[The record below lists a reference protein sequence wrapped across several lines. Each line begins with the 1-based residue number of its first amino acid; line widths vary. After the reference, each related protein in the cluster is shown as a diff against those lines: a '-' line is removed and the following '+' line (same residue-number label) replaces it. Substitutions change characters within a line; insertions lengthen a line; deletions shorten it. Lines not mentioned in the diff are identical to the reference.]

1 MGTTVVNT
9 KALVDDGIITA
20 QVAAEIVDRGRAT
33 MVQMAVDVVLCFGI
47 TAVIGGLIFWL
58 ADPLP
63 VAVTGFVLLAI
74 GLFSLSRGTE
84 NLKFLGNAISLIGAG
99 LLIGGATFELLDK
112 HEAFAGPVLT
122 IGGAAISLLCFW
134 RWQTGAL
141 TSAFVL
147 GAILLMGLAAHLVGI
162 AFWLDFVDA
171 DRFWKPVFMAYAT
184 VLVAG
189 AGWLLDVRFVTAL
202 AIIPFAQI
210 LDTGTGYFGAIYAFW
225 SPESTLSILSM
236 IALIGVLWVVLRRRV
251 ERDKRHGR
259 ILSQLAFIVANL
271 CALVGSLWGD
281 WVGETTWGPK
291 YSRDRD
297 LYDSYEAW
305 SAARDAFRENALFIS
320 EHWYSIIWAVVLV
333 CLIFFAAK
341 KGMRGLFNA
350 SMTFAAIHAYTQL
363 FESFADEPLAY
374 VIGGLAAIALAWA
387 IWRLNQN
394 WFADS
399 KSSTG

>member
-1 MGTTVVNT
+1 MGTTVVDT
-9 KALVDDGIITA
+9 KALVAAGVITEK
-20 QVAAEIVDRGRAT
+20 VAAEIVDRGRAT
-33 MVQMAVDVVLCFGI
+33 MVQMAVNVVLCFGI
-47 TAVIGGLIFWL
+47 IAVIGGLIFWL
-58 ADPLP
+58 AEPLP
-63 VAVTGFVLLAI
+63 VAITGFLLLAA

-84 NLKFLGNAISLIGAG
+84 NLKFVGNATALIGAG
-99 LLIGGATFELLDK
+99 LLIGGAAFELLDK
-112 HEAFAGPVLT
+112 HEAIAGPILT
-122 IGGAAISLLCFW
+122 IGGAIIALICFW

-147 GAILLMGLAAHLVGI
+147 GSILLMGLAAHLIGFG
-162 AFWLDFVDA
+162 FWLDFVDA
-171 DRFWKPVFMAYAT
+171 DRFWKPLIMAYAT
-184 VLVAG
+184 VLIAG

-236 IALIGVLWVVLRRRV
+236 IALIGALWFALRNRA

-271 CALVGSLWGD
+271 CALVGTLWGD

-291 YSRDRD
+291 YRYARDQFE
-297 LYDSYEAW
+297 SYEAW

-320 EHWYSIIWAVVLV
+320 EHWYSIIWAIVLV
-333 CLIFFAAK
+333 GLIFFAAK
-341 KGMRGLFNA
+341 KGLRGLFNA

-394 WFADS
+394 WFPNS
-399 KSSTG
+399 KTSAG